1 MASLS
6 KTTGVSL
13 TQRHPLLP
21 IIKRLLHIYCFVG
34 LSCCTLIA
42 SAFNGPA
49 GLSTRLNSTPEGQ
62 QLYRLYL
69 QARNN
74 PAATKEQL
82 IDYEAKNPQNRPL
95 LHALYLQ
102 LAYCRLYFQSED
114 LENYKPHIQ
123 KIIALSDKY
132 KAPWIK
138 GFAYYWQAR
147 FGHITH
153 SSDIVESNLAQLS
166 AIAEHINIPLFTAM
180 TLDLRANI
188 ESLKGDNHLAIA
200 DYLKAYTLFEE
211 QGDIGSVARIVSN
224 LATLYLY
231 TGEFEE
237 ALKYSAIAENM
248 ENDITP
254 VNYRQLT
261 IIFNNR
267 AYVLGKQGRHQEE
280 LAAMITATQYSKK
293 VGSRRLEAAMSIN
306 ISDTYNQ
313 FEQYSQAVE
322 MATQGIAIAKTIES
336 HYLVAVGQSNLGAAL
351 SKLGNHQEG
360 LKNIQDA
367 LAYFES
373 EKLEPVAV
381 ETLEMLA
388 EAYGDAKDYKNAFM
402 WHLKY
407 HERFTKMQF
416 DLRQEKIINIQEK
429 FEAEK
434 KQKEISILKKDN
446 QLQTALVDQREWQ
459 RNVGIVI
466 VIMVIVILSL
476 LFNRYRLS
484 RHLNLRLEQSNLKLY
499 DQSHKDSL
507 TGLFNRRYIKTYI
520 DHVLPSGD
528 RNIAST
534 HYYIVLLVDIDF
546 FKDVNDTYGHHIG
559 DAILVE
565 LSQRLQQINRKDDI
579 VARWGGEEFIII
591 AEHNNDH
598 HQHKVASR
606 ILETVKGSPFTTS
619 VGDINITVSIGY
631 CKVSSS
637 QALKEHWDKYT
648 RLADKALYQAKE
660 NGRDQCVSAKDIS
673 YGA

>member
-1 MASLS
+1 MG
-6 KTTGVSL
+6 KTIGASL
-13 TQRHPLLP
+13 TQCHTFLSL
-21 IIKRLLHIYCFVG
+21 IKRRLHLYCLIG
-34 LSCCTLIA
+34 LACYACVALAVS
-42 SAFNGPA
+42 SPA
-49 GLSTRLNSTPEGQ
+49 GLSDRLNSTEEGRH
-62 QLYRLYL
+62 LYTLYL
-69 QARNN
+69 QARNT
-74 PAATKEQL
+74 PAATKRQL
-82 IDYEAKNPQNRPL
+82 IDYERQHPQNRPL
-95 LHALYLQ
+95 LHALYVQ

-123 KIIALSDKY
+123 KIIALSDKH

-153 SSDIVESNLAQLS
+153 NSDIVESNLAQLA
-166 AIAEHINIPLFTAM
+166 AIAEQINIPLFTAM

-188 ESLKGDNHLAIA
+188 ESLKGNNHLAIA

-267 AYVLGKQGRHQEE
+267 AYVFGKQGKHQKE
-280 LAAMITATQYSKK
+280 LEAMMTATQYSKK

-313 FEQYSQAVE
+313 FEQYSQAIK
-322 MATQGIAIAKTIES
+322 MATEGIAIAREIES
-336 HYLVAVGQSNLGAAL
+336 HYLVAVGQSNLGAAQ
-351 SKLGNHQEG
+351 SKAGQHQEG
-360 LKNIQDA
+360 IQNIHDA

-381 ETLEMLA
+381 ETLKMLA
-388 EAYGDAKDYKNAFM
+388 EAYADTKDYENAFM
-402 WHLKY
+402 WYLQY

-416 DLRQEKIINIQEK
+416 DLRQEKIIHIQEK

-446 QLQTALVDQREWQ
+446 QLQTALIDQREWQ
-459 RNVGIVI
+459 RNIGIVI
-466 VIMVIVILSL
+466 VIMVIIILSL

-484 RHLNLRLEQSNLKLY
+484 KHLNLRLEQSNLKLY
-499 DQSHKDSL
+499 DQSHKDAL
-507 TGLFNRRYIKTYI
+507 TGLFNRRYIRTYI
-520 DHVLPSGD
+520 DNILPRGD
-528 RNIAST
+528 RHIAST

-565 LSQRLQQINRKDDI
+565 LSQRLQHINRKGDI

-591 AEHNNDH
+591 AEHSNEH
-598 HQHKVASR
+598 HQHKIAAR
-606 ILETVKGSPFTTS
+606 ILEAVRASPFNTS
-619 VGDINITVSIGY
+619 AGSINITVSIGY
-631 CKVSSS
+631 CKVSNG

-648 RLADKALYQAKE
+648 CLADKALYQAKE
-660 NGRDQCVSAKDIS
+660 NGRDQCVSAKDVS